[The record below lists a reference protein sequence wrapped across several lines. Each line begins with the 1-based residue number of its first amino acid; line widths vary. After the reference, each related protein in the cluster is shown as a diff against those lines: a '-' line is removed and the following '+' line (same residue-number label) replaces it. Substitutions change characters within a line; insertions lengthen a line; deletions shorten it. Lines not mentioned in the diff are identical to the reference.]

1 MEALGVGGGGDGRGG
16 GGARALHD
24 ATAVAAEPIS
34 QRTARCACE
43 EPCWLGPP
51 RLPSHLLLATRY
63 AMASRLHRSA
73 SSPLHISD
81 LAPSHPLLTGP
92 ERSRSPNL
100 SVLEALARKALA
112 DDGTEPAE

>member
-1 MEALGVGGGGDGRGG
+1 MEALGVGGGGDGRG

-24 ATAVAAEPIS
+24 ATAVAAEPI
-34 QRTARCACE
+34 QPAHRPRACE
-43 EPCWLGPP
+43 KASGQC
-51 RLPSHLLLATRY
+51 LPISLALTATRGP
-63 AMASRLHRSA
+63 RRFLCRVLSA
-73 SSPLHISD
+73 LPLPHISD